1 MEDNA
6 TVQTVFT
13 KKQPFK
19 GVENY
24 FTDALLY
31 QKANK
36 AVKELFP
43 EDVDSDNEADLEQE
57 CQLLLFLNQLEHF

>member
-6 TVQTVFT
+6 TVRMVFT

-19 GVENY
+19 GMKNY

-31 QKANK
+31 QEVNK
-36 AVKELFP
+36 MAKE
-43 EDVDSDNEADLEQE
+43 
-57 CQLLLFLNQLEHF
+57 